1 MEYLDSNVFI
11 FAALDN
17 GNKGEAARGILHNIV
32 KGNLVITSTLTID
45 EVIWVMWKE
54 TKDRESAIE
63 QGLRILEF
71 PNLKVV
77 SVDPD
82 DVYFAINLMKK
93 HQKLKPRDAI
103 HLAVSIHAGVFRIV
117 SDDSDFDD
125 ISEIEREAL

>member
-17 GNKGEAARGILHNIV
+17 GSKGETAREILHDIV
-32 KGNLVITSTLTID
+32 KGNVVITSTLTID
-45 EVIWVMWKE
+45 EVIWSMWKE
-54 TKDRESAIE
+54 TKDRENSIE

-71 PNLKVV
+71 PNLRVLPV
-77 SVDPD
+77 NPD
-82 DVYFAINLMKK
+82 DVHSAINLMKK

-103 HLAVSIHAGVFRIV
+103 HLAVSVHAGVFRIV

>member
-45 EVIWVMWKE
+45 EVIWAMWKE
-54 TKDRESAIE
+54 TKDRENAIE

-77 SVDPD
+77 SVDSN
-82 DVYFAINLMKK
+82 DVYFALNLMKK